1 MTALSLGSIPSA
13 INSYERLAF
22 WVAQVLQDTTN
33 GATVN
38 VIPNEGSIPRCQVQL
53 SKVADGTDTAIISLY
68 VPIDFDALNSTT
80 AKTWMAANDV
90 SSATPNSV
98 YLSN

>member
-1 MTALSLGSIPSA
+1 
-13 INSYERLAF
+13 
-22 WVAQVLQDTTN
+22 VAQVLQDTTN

>member
-1 MTALSLGSIPSA
+1 MTALSLATIPSA
-13 INSYERLAF
+13 INTYERLAF

-68 VPIDFDALNSTT
+68 IPINFDDLNSST
-80 AKTWMAANDV
+80 AKTWMAALDV
-90 SSATPNSV
+90 SAATPNTI
-98 YLSN
+98 YLNN